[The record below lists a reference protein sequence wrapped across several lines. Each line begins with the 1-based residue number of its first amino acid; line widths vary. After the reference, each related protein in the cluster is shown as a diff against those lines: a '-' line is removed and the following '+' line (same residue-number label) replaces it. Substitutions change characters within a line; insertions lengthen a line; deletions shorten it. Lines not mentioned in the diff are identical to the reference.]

1 MSVWKETSVMAS
13 DREEKKT
20 APHRMIKW
28 SPPYRREHVEEPEF
42 DLIEIERDGPI
53 GRIILNSPEKRNP
66 LGYERL
72 LQIEMAAKLLEL
84 DREVR
89 VIIIKGEG
97 PCFSAGYDMTPVKKG
112 ERQRNMPPGGYIDPA
127 RDRLW
132 QSYDLEHARVYM
144 TLFDLQKPVIAQIHG
159 ACLAGAT
166 ELAGFCDLRVVADDA
181 KIGWPVG
188 RNWSPGNLQYIPW
201 LVGMT
206 RAKYYMFTCEP
217 MNGIEAFEA
226 HWASEHV
233 PADQLE
239 ARTEA
244 LAQQIAL
251 TPTDLIMITK
261 RSINRQFEVMGF
273 RTGIAASVD
282 LLAVAGFREQGLYS
296 RRSDQGGD
304 GGDEFMERSHRDG
317 LKSAL
322 KWREE
327 KFGNRYREGEDGPT
341 DDEQA

>member
-1 MSVWKETSVMAS
+1 MAK
-13 DREEKKT
+13 DPKEEKAET
-20 APHRMIKW
+20 HRMVKW
-28 SPPYRREHVEEPEF
+28 SPPYRRENVESPEF
-42 DLIEIERDGPI
+42 DLIDIECDGPI

-84 DREVR
+84 DTEVR
-89 VIIIKGEG
+89 VIIIKGQG
-97 PCFSAGYDMTPVKKG
+97 PCFSAGYDMTPIKKG
-112 ERQRNMPPGGYIDPA
+112 ERQRNFPPGGYINPE
-127 RDRLW
+127 RDQLW

-166 ELAGFCDLRVVADDA
+166 ELAGFCDLRVVAEDA

-217 MNGIEAFEA
+217 MTGTEAFQGQ
-226 HWASEHV
+226 WASEAV
-233 PADQLE
+233 PAEKLE
-239 ARTEA
+239 ERTEE

-251 TPTDLIMITK
+251 TPTDLIMLTK
-261 RSINRQFEVMGF
+261 RSINRQFEIMGF
-273 RTGIAASVD
+273 KTGIAASVD
-282 LLAVAGFREQGLYS
+282 LLALSGFRDQGLYANKS
-296 RRSDQGGD
+296 KSGSGKE
-304 GGDEFMERSHRDG
+304 DEFMMRSHRDG
-317 LKSAL
+317 LKAAL

-327 KFGNRYREGEDGPT
+327 TFGNRYRAG
-341 DDEQA
+341 DETNSDNENKE